1 MFSST
6 HMKTKMNRF
15 LNLTVLFKKNGFIL
29 QSNLSLPLIL
39 DKIENHTSLASV
51 FYCLPQN
58 FAKFIR
64 ETIYKNK
71 LVKFRLKRASVTTQ

>member
-1 MFSST
+1 M
-6 HMKTKMNRF
+6 
-15 LNLTVLFKKNGFIL
+15 
-29 QSNLSLPLIL
+29 PLIL
-39 DKIENHTSLASV
+39 DKIENYSSPASV